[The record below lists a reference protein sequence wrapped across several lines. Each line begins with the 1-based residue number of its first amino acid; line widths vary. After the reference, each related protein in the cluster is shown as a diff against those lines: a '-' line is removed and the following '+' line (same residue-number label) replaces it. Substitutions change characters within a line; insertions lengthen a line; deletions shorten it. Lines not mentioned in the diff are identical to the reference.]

1 MAIDFP
7 TSPSPGQQVTSGSR
21 TWTWSGTYWANNTI
35 TGVQG
40 TQGIQGTQGTQGVQG
55 IQGLLGTQGSQ
66 GLQGIQGI
74 QGITGAQGIT
84 GIQGTQGTQG
94 LQGIMGAQGAQGTQ
108 GTQGAQGIQG
118 TQGTQGLQGIQG
130 ISGAS
135 ILGTANTWTNTNAF
149 TSLSST
155 GGANFATSSGSVG
168 IGTASPSALFHVVGA
183 SFKYEDTS
191 NISNLRI
198 GPMANNYPYLRF
210 DSYISDNTGYFWGF
224 GQKTA
229 AGATRVNAFF
239 ADNNRGWY
247 SADQLTVVTFTTNEY
262 NSSNPT
268 YSEPIKL
275 RASGVTYFNGGNVG
289 IGTTSPAEKLDVAG
303 NIKIGKSGDSSVG
316 GGYQSVSSFTKKYY
330 GSYWN
335 SVVGPTEAQVGA
347 IYGITTASN
356 VNPSPVT
363 RLTLQAAAA
372 GGAMTDVLS
381 VLGSGNVGIGT
392 TNPLDKL
399 EINGSDRAIAL
410 TVGGGAGNEY
420 GGRWRVYD
428 TGTGV
433 YTSFDTKN
441 AGSWTNNRFTIL
453 SSNGNVGIG
462 TTSPLAKLNV
472 IGDIKI
478 GDGSNSRGLN
488 LLQNYMSLG
497 ETENGA
503 TTILGNNIKATDGVN
518 STVQVSASANDG
530 SVWVA
535 LNYSNGITFN
545 RIAAAAIGTQYSEN
559 AGELMRITTAGNVG
573 IGTTSPTGKLD
584 ILDTGSLNQ
593 LKVYSN
599 NATPSVRTYS
609 TSDGFGLLLNSYY
622 SADGAGSFNRYSDI
636 VASTGDTSS
645 SAIRFFTKPPSG
657 NPSER
662 MRIESSGNL
671 VYGSYHNSIEYSIS
685 LSIAATQWIKLCGIN
700 NPGQVVIKGHCGS
713 NNSEES
719 WEINVRETFTTTKT
733 VISCQRQSYNPHIQE
748 VRVEGSDG
756 GERTIYIKI
765 RAADYAPTCSWRILD
780 CRGTPVIYN
789 TNTTPVGAVYA
800 AITVSGEKV
809 YSTNEDITTAGAL
822 SKGSGSFRIEHPLPS
837 KSETHELVHSF
848 IEGPQADLIYRGK
861 ATLVNGI
868 ASVNIDTSATM
879 TEGTFEALCRE
890 VQCFTTNESGW
901 TAIRGKVTGN
911 ILTIQAQDST
921 CTDEISWMVIGERQD
936 KHMIDTE
943 WTDENGK
950 VIVEPLKTIKE
961 TAETRD
967 V

>member
-74 QGITGAQGIT
+74 QGITGAQGIQ

-118 TQGTQGLQGIQG
+118 TQGTQGLQGITGAQG

-149 TSLSST
+149 TTISASGAIDASSSGVQALDGVAWAESGFTQNRGSYRAQSST
-155 GGANFATSSGSVG
+155 QNPGLHVVSTSGLPSQGVFSASTAR
-168 IGTASPSALFHVVGA
+168 GTLSALTATQV
-183 SFKYEDTS
+183 
-191 NISNLRI
+191 
-198 GPMANNYPYLRF
+198 F
-210 DSYISDNTGYFWGF
+210 DGLVLNMRSYGGSTW
-224 GQKTA
+224 
-229 AGATRVNAFF
+229 VNAARIELFGSDTHTETSRPTF
-239 ADNNRGWY
+239 ITF
-247 SADQLTVVTFTTNEY
+247 LTTAVN
-262 NSSNPT
+262 
-268 YSEPIKL
+268 
-275 RASGVTYFNGGNVG
+275 
-289 IGTTSPAEKLDVAG
+289 
-303 NIKIGKSGDSSVG
+303 
-316 GGYQSVSSFTKKYY
+316 SVS
-330 GSYWN
+330 N
-335 SVVGPTEAQVGA
+335 AERMRIDA
-347 IYGITTASN
+347 
-356 VNPSPVT
+356 
-363 RLTLQAAAA
+363 
-372 GGAMTDVLS
+372 
-381 VLGSGNVGIGT
+381 SGNVGIGT
-392 TNPLDKL
+392 
-399 EINGSDRAIAL
+399 S
-410 TVGGGAGNEY
+410 
-420 GGRWRVYD
+420 
-428 TGTGV
+428 
-433 YTSFDTKN
+433 
-441 AGSWTNNRFTIL
+441 
-453 SSNGNVGIG
+453 
-462 TTSPLAKLNV
+462 SPLAKLNV
-472 IGDIKI
+472 IGDVKI

-497 ETENGA
+497 ETENSA

-573 IGTTSPTGKLD
+573 IGTTSPTSKLH
-584 ILDTGSLNQ
+584 IRNTAGSGVQTPVLQLTDTGSALNNGAVIDFSYATTNILNARIGALSVVGGGGALTFAVAASDGAATSEYMRITKAGNVGIGTTSPSQ
-593 LKVYSN
+593 KLDVVGKIFSSTEIQASGAVMNTSGGYASFGSN
-599 NATPSVRTYS
+599 SGATPIRIGRDTTSNDIIINASGNVGIGNTAPTSLLALS
-609 TSDGFGLLLNSYY
+609 TGS
-622 SADGAGSFNRYSDI
+622 GAGSDATSTGTLQIRQ
-636 VASTGDTSS
+636 ASTGLANGGGLEFHASTFGSGYGFKW
-645 SAIRFFTKPPSG
+645 SAIDNSG
-657 NPSER
+657 VHLVLGSRENSATWTER
-662 MRIESSGNL
+662 LRITSSGNL

-685 LSIAATQWIKLCGIN
+685 VGIAATQWIKLCGIN

-719 WEINVRETFTTTKT
+719 WEINVRETYTTTKT

-756 GERTIYIKI
+756 LERTIYIKI
-765 RAADYAPTCSWRILD
+765 RAADYAPNCSWRILD
-780 CRGTPVIYN
+780 CRGTPVVYN

-822 SKGSGSFRIEHPLPS
+822 SKGSGSFRIEHPLLS

-861 ATLVNGI
+861 ATLVNGA

-921 CTDEISWMVIGERQD
+921 CTDEISWMVIGERKD
-936 KHMIDTE
+936 KHMMDTE